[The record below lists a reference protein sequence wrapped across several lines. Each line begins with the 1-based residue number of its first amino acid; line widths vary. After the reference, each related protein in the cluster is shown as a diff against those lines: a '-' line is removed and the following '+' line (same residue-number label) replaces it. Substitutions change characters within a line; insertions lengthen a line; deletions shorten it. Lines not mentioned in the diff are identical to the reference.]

1 VAALLVCI
9 RFASLSF
16 SLAAA
21 HLLESTCILLA
32 GCADTRCACVVCRA
46 VLCLAAVLQA
56 VDTHG
61 GFNRLAA
68 WVRADQRQTLTW
80 FVALLTFCMS
90 AVLDNL
96 TTTIVMISV
105 LQVRLSSSQ
114 QHHGLVLWGCRGVL
128 RVGQVG

>member
-1 VAALLVCI
+1 M
-9 RFASLSF
+9 
-16 SLAAA
+16 
-21 HLLESTCILLA
+21 T
-32 GCADTRCACVVCRA
+32 VVE
-46 VLCLAAVLQA
+46 V

-80 FVALLTFCMS
+80 FVALLTFGMS

-105 LQVRLSSSQ
+105 LQVCVLGSKDSLLYHFSS
-114 QHHGLVLWGCRGVL
+114 LVRGACA
-128 RVGQVG
+128 